1 MINSDNPPSDDAA
14 SPPGADA
21 PAESSKLA
29 LNEKAPAVIALRIL
43 QQLVLEARK
52 DPQHRTYADMD
63 LRKMNEMQIELAKNS
78 ADPSAVQWLRQMALS
93 WNTKLRGNPALR
105 FRRMF
110 DMIESARR

>member
-1 MINSDNPPSDDAA
+1 MINSDNPPPDDPA
-14 SPPGADA
+14 SPPDPDA
-21 PAESSKLA
+21 AAEAAKLA
-29 LNEKAPAVIALRIL
+29 LNEKAPAVVAMRIL

-52 DPQHRTYADMD
+52 DPAHRTYADLD
-63 LRKMNEMQIELAKNS
+63 LRKMNELQISLAKNA

-110 DMIESARR
+110 DLIEQVRR